1 VAISFDVGQAAE
13 YLCLVAGS
21 EFSAHLRR
29 RAEWT
34 PSSASRAATSPS
46 RASGPQGQSLIPAV
60 PRTAR
65 LRQREEAKLKVE
77 ADQCEIPSDRLSDE
91 ISASMPRESRDS
103 MSCWHDTCR
112 GDPPLYVHAQEERE
126 PNTKILIFSAI
137 DLTMLPMLPI
147 IFFTSMCAVAIVPS
161 PLTSK
166 WAPWQIPRV
175 QSPSFDRITPPS
187 QSTTCIPIS
196 APSRTTRISAQVS
209 SAHRGQL
216 RAHRATTQHGFS
228 ADSLVLVGHAV
239 AIAVAITSL
248 RRLASRT
255 GAALRQERLAE
266 SA

>member
-1 VAISFDVGQAAE
+1 MAISFDVGQAAE

-77 ADQCEIPSDRLSDE
+77 ADQCEIPSDRLSDG

-175 QSPSFDRITPPS
+175 QSPSIASRRQVRAPLANPS
-187 QSTTCIPIS
+187 QHPLARRACRLKSLPPTASPECTERPH
-196 APSRTTRISAQVS
+196 RT
-209 SAHRGQL
+209 
-216 RAHRATTQHGFS
+216 
-228 ADSLVLVGHAV
+228 DP
-239 AIAVAITSL
+239 
-248 RRLASRT
+248 RRTL
-255 GAALRQERLAE
+255 
-266 SA
+266 